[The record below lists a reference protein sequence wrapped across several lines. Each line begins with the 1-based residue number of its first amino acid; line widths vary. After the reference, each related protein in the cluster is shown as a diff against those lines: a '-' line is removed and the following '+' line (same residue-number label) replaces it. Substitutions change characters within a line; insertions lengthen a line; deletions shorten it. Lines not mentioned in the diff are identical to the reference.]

1 MRSYEAI
8 YILRPNAETEVK
20 AEVLERAKNI
30 ISDNGE
36 VESVEE
42 WGNKRLAYEIKNFTE
57 GYYVVINYTGDHAA
71 NQKLEKHFRVTDD
84 IIRSMIVKLEE

>member
-30 ISDNGE
+30 ISENGE

-84 IIRSMIVKLEE
+84 IIRSMIVKLED

>member
-57 GYYVVINYTGDHAA
+57 GYYVVINYKGDHAA

-84 IIRSMIVKLEE
+84 IIRSMIVKLEN

>member
-8 YILRPNAETEVK
+8 YILRPTAETEVK
-20 AEVLERAKNI
+20 AEVLEKAKNI
-30 ISDNGE
+30 ISENGE

-57 GYYVVINYTGDHAA
+57 GYYVVLNYKGDHNA

-84 IIRSMIVKLEE
+84 IIRSMIVKLEN